1 MSPIL
6 GIVAS
11 QNYVRIPTTGFVSI
25 ATTTVGAGGAS
36 TITFSGIPQV
46 YKHLQIRAI
55 ASGAGAQRYGV
66 QFNGDTGA
74 NYTQHFLY
82 GTGSGTTGSGAA
94 TGGAKY
100 NSIGASDGGSTFG
113 ASVTDILD
121 YTNTNKN
128 TVVRSLAGYNTNT
141 SNGLAVLYSFVW
153 LNTAAVTSLTIQAA
167 ESYSGNFA
175 QYSQFALYGIQG

>member
-1 MSPIL
+1 MIGAITAGLFSA
-6 GIVAS
+6 GTVAS
-11 QNYVRIPTTGFVSI
+11 TTAYESI
-25 ATTTVGAGGAS
+25 ATVTVSSPVSSVSFSSIPS
-36 TITFSGIPQV
+36 T

-82 GTGSGTTGSGAA
+82 GTGSAAGSGAT

-100 NSIGASDGGSTFG
+100 NSIGASDGSTAFG

-121 YTNTNKN
+121 YMNTSKN
-128 TVVRSLAGYNTNT
+128 TTVRSLAGYDTNGA
-141 SNGLAVLYSFVW
+141 GLAVLYSFVW

-175 QYSQFALYGIQG
+175 ANSTFALYGIKG

>member
-6 GIVAS
+6 GIWAS
-11 QNYVRIPTTGFVSI
+11 QNYLRNPLNGFVSI
-25 ATTTVGAGGAS
+25 STVTVGAGGAS
-36 TITFSGIPQV
+36 SITFSGIPQV

-82 GTGSGTTGSGAA
+82 GTGSVAGAGGTV
-94 TGGAKY
+94 GGAKY
-100 NSIGASDGGSTFG
+100 NTIGASDGSTAFG

-128 TVVRSLAGYNTNT
+128 TTVRSLAGYDTNGA
-141 SNGLAVLYSFVW
+141 GLVVLYSFVW
-153 LNTAAVTSLTIQAA
+153 LNTSAVTSLTIQAA

-175 QYSQFALYGIQG
+175 QYSSFALYGIQG

>member
-6 GIVAS
+6 GIFAS
-11 QNYVRIPTTGFVSI
+11 QGRAAANSYESI
-25 ATTTVGAGGAS
+25 ATTTVGAGGSS
-36 TITFSGIPQV
+36 TITFSSIPST

-82 GTGSGTTGSGAA
+82 GTGSVAGAGGT

-128 TVVRSLAGYNTNT
+128 TVVRSLAGYDTNT
-141 SNGLAVLYSFVW
+141 SNGLVVLYSFVW

-175 QYSQFALYGIQG
+175 QYSQFALYGIKG